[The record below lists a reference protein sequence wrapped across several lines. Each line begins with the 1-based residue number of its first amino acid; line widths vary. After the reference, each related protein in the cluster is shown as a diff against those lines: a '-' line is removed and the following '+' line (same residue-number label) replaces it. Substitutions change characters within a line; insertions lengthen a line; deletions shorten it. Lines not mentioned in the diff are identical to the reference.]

1 MLRNGLSKIAAALLA
16 VSLTGTGFGPVQQAV
31 ANPLAE
37 GIRQEISKIFD
48 LHRQA
53 VVRVRASDA
62 MGVRLGSGFFVDSSG
77 TVYTHSGVVM
87 QAEDVSVNFQGRTIP
102 ATIIASD
109 PRTGIALL
117 RTSCTSPFIPV
128 GDSDGVA
135 VSSPVIAIGFPGEF
149 EASPAL
155 GLIAGRDFHRNGK
168 QFCTSHLRSQMAV
181 EEGYGGA
188 PVVDFGGNVI
198 GIVAARTG
206 TGGSCYILPIGAAEK
221 IRNDIQR
228 FGELRP
234 GWFGVEVEDAP
245 EPVAGSTARVIA
257 LMPGS
262 PAAKFGVAEG
272 DILTAING
280 RKVCSI
286 QDLVDATYFLTA
298 GEGAQIQVSRGGSQ
312 LDLSVMPALHPGT
325 PVPQTRADS
334 GQAVPN

>member
-1 MLRNGLSKIAAALLA
+1 MLRNGLSKFAAALLA
-16 VSLTGTGFGPVQQAV
+16 ASLSGTGFAPAQEAH
-31 ANPLAE
+31 AHPMAE
-37 GIRQEISKIFD
+37 GIRDEIARIFET
-48 LHRQA
+48 HRQA
-53 VVRVRASDA
+53 VVRVRASDD
-62 MGVRLGSGFFVDSSG
+62 MGVRLGSGFFIDPAG

-87 QAEDVSVNFQGRTIP
+87 QAQDVTVNFQGRTMP

-117 RTSCTSPFIPV
+117 KTSCTSPFIPV
-128 GDSDGVA
+128 GNSDRVS
-135 VSSPVIAIGFPGEF
+135 VSSPVIAIGFPGQY
-149 EASPAL
+149 EACPAL
-155 GLIAGRDFHRNGK
+155 GLIVGRDFHRDGK
-168 QFCTSHLRSQMAV
+168 QFSTSHLRSQMAV

-221 IRNDIQR
+221 IRHDIQR

-245 EPVAGSTARVIA
+245 EPIAGSTARVIA

-262 PAAKFGVAEG
+262 PAAKFGVAKG
-272 DILTAING
+272 DILTGVND

-286 QDLVDATYFLTA
+286 QDLVDATFFLTA
-298 GEGAQIQVSRGGSQ
+298 GEEAIVRISRGGSQ
-312 LDLSVMPALHPGT
+312 MDLPVTPTLHPGS
-325 PVPQTRADS
+325 PPPQVRADS
-334 GQAVPN
+334 GQPVPN